1 MKSLAVFVVAML
13 LPGLT
18 GPDETEDPLTDEAPI
33 VAMLDSG
40 IDPTHSEFSDG
51 QLVAFKD
58 FINGEED
65 PYDDRGHGTAV
76 ASRVAGET
84 LGAYPEAR
92 LAMAKVLSSTGGLPD
107 YDLLGDAIRW
117 AVEDADADV
126 ISVSIGTTAFML
138 GDPSN
143 ANEAIRE
150 AHEAGVLVVWAA
162 GNWRTFGSGPPTNP
176 VGDNPTTLLS
186 GAGVSSPHA
195 LLVGAADEEGDP
207 WEQSAIIPDVL
218 AWGANVPVARPGD
231 EIAPLSGSSF
241 AAPYV
246 AGGAAMLL
254 NEDPGLTAG
263 ELSRL
268 LRTTAQDR
276 SEFAYHE
283 EGYGLVDED
292 RLALAV
298 GVVRG
303 DEAMPLRPV
312 ADAHY
317 VTFTAARSAMGAS
330 PHVDLTPRLGSVP
343 ESGPPESGSTAVGT
357 TARLFA

>member
-1 MKSLAVFVVAML
+1 MKSLAFFVAFLL

-18 GPDETEDPLTDEAPI
+18 GPGPEDPLTDEAPI
-33 VAMLDSG
+33 VAILDSG
-40 IDPTHSEFSDG
+40 IDPTHSEFREG

-58 FINGEED
+58 FINGIEE

-92 LAMAKVLSSTGGLPD
+92 LAMAKVLQSTGGLPD

-117 AVEDADADV
+117 AVEDVDADV

-186 GAGVSSPHA
+186 GAGVSSPYA
-195 LLVGAADEEGDP
+195 LLVGAADEHGDP
-207 WEQSAIIPDVL
+207 WDQSARIPDLL
-218 AWGANVPVARPGD
+218 AWGANVPVARPGG
-231 EIAPLSGSSF
+231 EIVPLSGSSF
-241 AAPYV
+241 AAPFV
-246 AGGAAMLL
+246 AGGAALL
-254 NEDPGLTAG
+254 LDADPTLTAS

-276 SEFAYHE
+276 SAFAYHE
-283 EGYGLVDED
+283 EGYGLMDED
-292 RLALAV
+292 RLSFALDV
-298 GVVRG
+298 VLGV
-303 DEAMPLRPV
+303 EPMPLRPV

-317 VTFTAARSAMGAS
+317 VAFTAARSSMGAT
-330 PHVDLTPRLGSVP
+330 PHVDLTPQL
-343 ESGPPESGSTAVGT
+343 
-357 TARLFA
+357 